1 MYQALFNVA
10 LPVIPPSQ
18 SLFDLFGLWSKL
30 GLKCSVLV
38 YVSVAACCLGFDLP
52 PSNYLTL

>member
-1 MYQALFNVA
+1 MGFFLSEQPLFNVA

-38 YVSVAACCLGFDLP
+38 YVSVAAYTCT
-52 PSNYLTL
+52 YK